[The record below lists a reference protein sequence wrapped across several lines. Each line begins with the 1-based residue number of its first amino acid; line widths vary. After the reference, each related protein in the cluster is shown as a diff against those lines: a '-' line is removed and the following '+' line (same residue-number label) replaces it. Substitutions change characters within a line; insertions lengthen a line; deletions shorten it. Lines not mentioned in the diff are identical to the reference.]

1 MDSKSEAIQQRALH
15 FEGGRCGG
23 VLQQTGGRVLQQ
35 GSAEAD
41 EDGLSRHQE
50 GPGGPLQGQRPRS
63 AFQSAASTRICPC
76 TLLSVP
82 NHQLLRVACMAPTM
96 LRRLEPCGQ
105 NDLQQETACRVL
117 QVCQPTFRGERYSMG
132 S

>member
-1 MDSKSEAIQQRALH
+1 MTSCSQCATRSPFHEDPLAPHPQDMFLTSRFIRQQPWGIISREHFTLKADAVEECCSKRAA
-15 FEGGRCGG
+15 GC
-23 VLQQTGGRVLQQ
+23 
-35 GSAEAD
+35 SNK
-41 EDGLSRHQE
+41 
-50 GPGGPLQGQRPRS
+50 
-63 AFQSAASTRICPC
+63 ASTRICPC